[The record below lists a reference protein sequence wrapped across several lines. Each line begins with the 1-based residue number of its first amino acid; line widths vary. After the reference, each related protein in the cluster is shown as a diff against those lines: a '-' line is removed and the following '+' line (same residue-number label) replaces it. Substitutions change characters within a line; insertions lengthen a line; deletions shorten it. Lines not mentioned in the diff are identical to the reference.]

1 MKACVSTRL
10 SLSAERRS
18 QRLENPQRSIQNTV
32 CNGGGFGFLL
42 GLADYRGKYSDVGRD
57 SVIMVSTALLSLGW
71 WLLSLAAKNR
81 APRKLTASVEKV
93 TKRRRKHSS

>member
-1 MKACVSTRL
+1 MYACVSTGL

-18 QRLENPQRSIQNTV
+18 QRLENSQRSIQNTV

-57 SVIMVSTALLSLGW
+57 SDNGLYGPAFSGVV
-71 WLLSLAAKNR
+71 
-81 APRKLTASVEKV
+81 V
-93 TKRRRKHSS
+93 TITGRQEQGAQKIDSFRRKGYEKTP